1 VSGPVVVGRY
11 IAVGDFQGYVHFVSR
26 DDGSFVARIPTD
38 GSPVVAQPQLLNDGI
53 LVQTVKGGV
62 FAIAI
67 Q

>member
-38 GSPVVAQPQLLNDGI
+38 GSAVVAQPQLLNDGI

>member
-1 VSGPVVVGRY
+1 
-11 IAVGDFQGYVHFVSR
+11 VHFVSR

-38 GSPVVAQPQLLNDGI
+38 GSAVVAQPQLLNDGI

-62 FAIAI
+62 FAITI